1 MSHFADCEISIP
13 SPLPKPRPDGDTLGP
28 PTQARMP
35 ILKHGNLILLVALL
49 VTAVVYAGGLNG
61 PFLFDDHI
69 HITQNR
75 WVKIDTLGWT
85 DLAQAWHSSFSA
97 FPSNR
102 PLAQLSF
109 GVNHALSGL
118 DPWAFKTTNLVIHLL
133 SGLLVFVFIRLVL
146 RALAGGAP
154 LTQRD
159 TLVAAAVAAV
169 WLLHPMHV
177 STVLYAVQRMTGLS
191 TLFTLA
197 ALSSYFWGRI
207 RIAEERSGALWI
219 LGAIPLA
226 ALGFLAKE
234 IAVLLPLLLLVSELT
249 VLRGV
254 SAGHQ
259 RRFVRAAWILMVA
272 LPLLAGTAYFFTHPG
287 LLNYDGRPFSLEER
301 VLTQTRILWLYVRWL
316 FVPDISAFGLFH
328 DDIALSTGLTSPITT
343 LISAIG
349 LLGVTLAA
357 LLMRRRLPVFSFA
370 VMFFLAGHALESTVL
385 PLEMVF
391 EHRNYLP
398 SVGLLF
404 LLVYLVIVSA
414 SGLKIANAA
423 RVLGVLLL
431 ASYTAVTYIRVD
443 NWSSL
448 SNFLLSSAE
457 NHPNSP
463 RANFMAAQLL
473 ISSLDKAG
481 RDPQPLADAARTFLN
496 NGLANDPRCINCM
509 FGLLVLDLHL
519 SNQPDPAL
527 TGHLRDSLRA
537 GDVGATEVAI
547 SQFSYLVRWQQSD
560 GVKLPPRELESIFDA
575 ALANPG
581 WNHTGRAGI
590 EAAYREY
597 HEKVSGNLDAALI
610 HAKAAIR
617 SWPDQWSYH
626 MQLVQVLR
634 KLGNDD
640 AALAALENADRL
652 ADNQKQQQQMAEVR
666 AAIQREQS
674 K

>member
-1 MSHFADCEISIP
+1 M
-13 SPLPKPRPDGDTLGP
+13 
-28 PTQARMP
+28 PT
-35 ILKHGNLILLVALL
+35 LKHGKLILLLALL
-49 VTAVVYAGGLNG
+49 VTAFVYAGGLNG
-61 PFLFDDHI
+61 PFLFDDQI

-75 WVKIDTLGWT
+75 WVKIDSLSWP
-85 DLAQAWHSSFSA
+85 DLAQAWQSSFSA

-118 DPWAFKTTNLVIHLL
+118 DPWAFKATNLAIHLL
-133 SGLLVFVFIRLVL
+133 SGLLVYVFIRLVL
-146 RALAGGAP
+146 RALAGGTP
-154 LTQRD
+154 LSQRD
-159 TLVAAAVAAV
+159 TFVAAAVAAV
-169 WLLHPMHV
+169 WLLHPIHV

-197 ALSSYFWGRI
+197 ALSSYFLGRI
-207 RIAEERSGALWI
+207 RIAGGRPGALWI

-226 ALGFLAKE
+226 VLGFLAKE

-259 RRFVRAAWILMVA
+259 RRFVHAAWILMIA

-301 VLTQTRILWLYVRWL
+301 ALTQTRILWLYVRWL

-328 DDIALSTGLTSPITT
+328 DDIALSTGLTTPIST
-343 LISAIG
+343 LISAVA
-349 LLGVTLAA
+349 LLGITLAA
-357 LLMRRRLPVFSFA
+357 LLAHRRLPVFSFA
-370 VMFFLAGHALESTVL
+370 VLFFLAGHALESSVF

-398 SVGLLF
+398 SVGPLF
-404 LLVYLVIVSA
+404 LLAYLVIVSA
-414 SGLKIANAA
+414 RGLKMANAA

-431 ASYTAVTYIRVD
+431 LSYTAATYIRVN

-457 NHPNSP
+457 NHPRSP

-473 ISSLDKAG
+473 ISSLD
-481 RDPQPLADAARTFLN
+481 RTNSDSQPLATAARTFLN
-496 NGLANDPRCINCM
+496 NGLSNDPRCINCL
-509 FGLLVLDLHL
+509 FGLVVLDLHMDR
-519 SNQPDPAL
+519 QPDAATVQRLREAL
-527 TGHLRDSLRA
+527 GS
-537 GDVGATEVAI
+537 GPVGATEVSI
-547 SQFSYLVRWQQSD
+547 SQFSYLVKWQQGK
-560 GVKLPPRELESIFDA
+560 GVKLPPRELEAIFDA

-610 HAKAAIR
+610 HARAAIHA
-617 SWPDQWSYH
+617 WPDQWSYH

-652 ADNQKQQQQMAEVR
+652 ADNQKQQQQMADVR

>member
-1 MSHFADCEISIP
+1 
-13 SPLPKPRPDGDTLGP
+13 
-28 PTQARMP
+28 MP
-35 ILKHGNLILLVALL
+35 ILKHGKLILLVALL
-49 VTAVVYAGGLNG
+49 VTAFVYAGGLNG

-75 WVKIDTLGWT
+75 WVKIDSLSWPDMT
-85 DLAQAWHSSFSA
+85 QAWQSSFSA

-109 GVNHALSGL
+109 GINHALSGL
-118 DPWAFKTTNLVIHLL
+118 DPWAFKTTNLAIHLL

-146 RALAGGAP
+146 RALAGDTT
-154 LTQRD
+154 LSQRD
-159 TLVAAAVAAV
+159 TFVAAAVAAV

-207 RIAEERSGALWI
+207 RIAEGRPGALWI

-226 ALGFLAKE
+226 VLGFLAKE

-259 RRFVRAAWILMVA
+259 RRFVHAAWILMIA

-301 VLTQTRILWLYVRWL
+301 ALTQTRILWLYVRWL
-316 FVPDISAFGLFH
+316 FIPDISAFGLFH
-328 DDIALSTGLTSPITT
+328 DDIALSTGPTSPIST
-343 LISAIG
+343 LISAVA
-349 LLGVTLAA
+349 LLGITLAA
-357 LLMRRRLPVFSFA
+357 LLAHRRLPVFSFA
-370 VMFFLAGHALESTVL
+370 VLFFLAGHALESSVF

-398 SVGLLF
+398 SVGPLF
-404 LLVYLVIVSA
+404 LLAYLVIVSA
-414 SGLKIANAA
+414 RGLKMANAA

-431 ASYTAVTYIRVD
+431 LSYTAATYIRVN

-457 NHPNSP
+457 NHPRSP

-473 ISSLDKAG
+473 ISSLD
-481 RDPQPLADAARTFLN
+481 RTNSDSQPLATAARTFLN
-496 NGLANDPRCINCM
+496 NGLSNDPRCINCL
-509 FGLLVLDLHL
+509 FGLVVLDLHMDR
-519 SNQPDPAL
+519 QPDAATVQRLREAL
-527 TGHLRDSLRA
+527 GS
-537 GDVGATEVAI
+537 GPVGATEVSI
-547 SQFSYLVRWQQSD
+547 SQFSYLVKWQQGK
-560 GVKLPPRELESIFDA
+560 GVKLPPRELEAIFDA

-597 HEKVSGNLDAALI
+597 HENVSGNLDAALNHARAAI
-610 HAKAAIR
+610 HA
-617 SWPDQWSYH
+617 WPDQWSYH

-652 ADNQKQQQQMAEVR
+652 ADNQKQHQQMADLR

>member
-1 MSHFADCEISIP
+1 
-13 SPLPKPRPDGDTLGP
+13 
-28 PTQARMP
+28 
-35 ILKHGNLILLVALL
+35 
-49 VTAVVYAGGLNG
+49 
-61 PFLFDDHI
+61 
-69 HITQNR
+69 
-75 WVKIDTLGWT
+75 
-85 DLAQAWHSSFSA
+85 
-97 FPSNR
+97 
-102 PLAQLSF
+102 
-109 GVNHALSGL
+109 
-118 DPWAFKTTNLVIHLL
+118 
-133 SGLLVFVFIRLVL
+133 
-146 RALAGGAP
+146 
-154 LTQRD
+154 
-159 TLVAAAVAAV
+159 
-169 WLLHPMHV
+169 
-177 STVLYAVQRMTGLS
+177 
-191 TLFTLA
+191 
-197 ALSSYFWGRI
+197 
-207 RIAEERSGALWI
+207 
-219 LGAIPLA
+219 
-226 ALGFLAKE
+226 
-234 IAVLLPLLLLVSELT
+234 
-249 VLRGV
+249 
-254 SAGHQ
+254 
-259 RRFVRAAWILMVA
+259 
-272 LPLLAGTAYFFTHPG
+272 
-287 LLNYDGRPFSLEER
+287 
-301 VLTQTRILWLYVRWL
+301 
-316 FVPDISAFGLFH
+316 
-328 DDIALSTGLTSPITT
+328 
-343 LISAIG
+343 
-349 LLGVTLAA
+349 
-357 LLMRRRLPVFSFA
+357 
-370 VMFFLAGHALESTVL
+370 
-385 PLEMVF
+385 
-391 EHRNYLP
+391 
-398 SVGLLF
+398 
-404 LLVYLVIVSA
+404 
-414 SGLKIANAA
+414 
-423 RVLGVLLL
+423 LLL